1 MGEGCVDIDECEEKI
16 HDCFHFKDD
25 HMYTECFNTDGGY
38 ECDCIDGWAETVTA
52 EGGKKCEL
60 ILRIVFSSNGKASVR
75 LSCKLLTVRI
85 QNASLI
91 HQHLVTKQFACQDIV
106 VMDGSVVILTSALTR
121 FYSQASKWIMG
132 QHQ

>member
-60 ILRIVFSSNGKASVR
+60 ILRIVFNLNRKILR
-75 LSCKLLTVRI
+75 FDWPSCKLLTVQT
-85 QNASLI
+85 QNVSKAVSFISSILSFN
-91 HQHLVTKQFACQDIV
+91 QFV
-106 VMDGSVVILTSALTR
+106 L
-121 FYSQASKWIMG
+121 
-132 QHQ
+132 